1 MSEKKSIFSLSPS
14 AAARWITCPGSEYI
28 IRQLP
33 RLPSTPAA
41 EEGTLAHEF
50 AAWMLAGTL
59 HDALEVDP
67 VSGMPKEPEQALVT
81 DEMLSAAQIYADSV
95 MSKVCE
101 VFGGHIFPSD
111 NRDGFAWAVE
121 YQCEYESAG
130 VKFKG
135 RLDFCATARN
145 VAIMVADF
153 KFGGEAVPT
162 KDNPQLLTYA
172 ICLAEQ
178 CLRAGE
184 SLPPKIIIGIIQPRS
199 EITDF
204 GEYGAVWYEY
214 NTTDF
219 VQKSKEIKA
228 AARTACNADNMT
240 ERATGPHCKYCA
252 ARSVCR
258 AAIGEKLL
266 LAAIA
271 AGESQMAEDANDVQ
285 IGAWLDALK
294 EIENVRDDLVRIAKA
309 RIQNGEQIPGWRLQF
324 RKSRQ
329 WNTEIQN
336 AGTVY
341 EQAEL
346 LSKRLN
352 ADIHDFI
359 SSSLK
364 SPTQMA
370 KTMPKEVLASV
381 IEETTTTAL
390 VAGGAK

>member
-1 MSEKKSIFSLSPS
+1 MSEKKSVFSLSPS
-14 AAARWITCPGSEYI
+14 AAARWIACPGSEYI

-41 EEGTLAHEF
+41 EEGSLAHEF

-59 HDALEVDP
+59 CDTLEVEP
-67 VSGMPKEPEQALVT
+67 VAGMPKEPEQALAT

-101 VFGGHIFPSD
+101 VFGGHMD
-111 NRDGFAWAVE
+111 NGLDGFAWAVE
-121 YQCEYESAG
+121 YPCEYESAG
-130 VKFKG
+130 VKFRG
-135 RLDFCATARN
+135 RLDFCATARD

-153 KFGGEAVPT
+153 KYGGEPVPT

-172 ICLAEQ
+172 ICLADQ
-178 CLRAGE
+178 CLQQGHE
-184 SLPPKIIIGIIQPRS
+184 LPPKVIIGIVQPRS

-214 NTTDF
+214 ETADF

-266 LAAIA
+266 LAVIA
-271 AGESQMAEDANDVQ
+271 AGESQMTDDANDEQ
-285 IGAWLDALK
+285 IGVWLDALK
-294 EIENVRDDLVRIAKA
+294 EIENARDDLVRIAKA

-329 WNTEIQN
+329 WSAEIQN

-341 EQAEL
+341 EQATL
-346 LSKRLN
+346 LAKRLN
-352 ADIHDFI
+352 ADTVDLI
-359 SSSLK
+359 
-364 SPTQMA
+364 
-370 KTMPKEVLASV
+370 
-381 IEETTTTAL
+381 
-390 VAGGAK
+390 